1 MKRTLA
7 ILALIIGVALTG
19 TFAFAMAQSNPA
31 QHDQHAQH
39 GQADKSAMKSHS
51 MMSKGA
57 MGGMMDDKH
66 SMSCP
71 MMSGDPKTAGQHML
85 MMLKDEKHRTAA
97 VGVLKQNPELREEL
111 KRILEESER

>member
-1 MKRTLA
+1 
-7 ILALIIGVALTG
+7 
-19 TFAFAMAQSNPA
+19 
-31 QHDQHAQH
+31 
-39 GQADKSAMKSHS
+39 
-51 MMSKGA
+51 MSKGA
-57 MGGMMDDKH
+57 MGGMTDDKH

-97 VGVLKQNPELREEL
+97 VEALKQNPELREEL